1 MKEVYA
7 FLKEAGTYY
16 LATMDG
22 DQPRVRPFG
31 TVDIF
36 EDKLYIQT
44 GISKDVAKQMLNNP
58 KVEISA
64 MLGGRW
70 IRVSAVAVPDENIA
84 AQEHMLESYPDLRAM
99 YQPGDGNT
107 AVFYLKNATA
117 VIYSFTE
124 APKVIT
130 F

>member
-1 MKEVYA
+1 MAEK
-7 FLKEAGTYY
+7 
-16 LATMDG
+16 
-22 DQPRVRPFG
+22 
-31 TVDIF
+31 
-36 EDKLYIQT
+36 
-44 GISKDVAKQMLNNP
+44 
-58 KVEISA
+58 
-64 MLGGRW
+64 
-70 IRVSAVAVPDENIA
+70 DENIA

-117 VIYSFTE
+117 VIYSFTK